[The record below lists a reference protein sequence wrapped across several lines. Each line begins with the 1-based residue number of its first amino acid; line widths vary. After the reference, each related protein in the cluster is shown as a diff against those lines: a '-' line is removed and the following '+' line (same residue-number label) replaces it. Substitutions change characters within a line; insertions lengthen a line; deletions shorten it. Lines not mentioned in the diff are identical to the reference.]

1 MAGVLTEESTVGC
14 GHGPGKVATAGEAR
28 LTVNGHP
35 VLTKQSVEGK
45 AVTATPC
52 GIVLDGTTNNVKC
65 LQVTSVDNTEATRL
79 RIGGKAVL
87 VDPLGGATNGTKGG
101 NPTKDLTAT
110 VGQTRLTAE

>member
-14 GHGPGKVATAGEAR
+14 GHDPGKVATAGEAR

-45 AVTATPC
+45 AVTGC
-52 GIVLDGTTNNVKC
+52 GIVLDGTANNVKC
-65 LQVTSVDNTEATRL
+65 LTVTSVDKTEATRL

-87 VDPLGGATNGTKGG
+87 VDLLGGVTSGTKGG